1 MALHFDYALRL
12 RSNSVKTPGLYGYAG
27 VVVHRSASLA
37 SMCSFDEAKKLIRR
51 LDVPVRQV
59 MIEVRIAIASN
70 IFAKQLGV
78 RFGAGKIA
86 AVGSKKVVG
95 IGGAGTAGNSNAQ
108 PDDEGNIR
116 EISDTL
122 VDLGLASPYGA
133 LGMTLV
139 RAADYVLNLELSAL
153 QDQDQ
158 GELLSNPRVL
168 TSDRCQATIKQGTQI
183 PYRVQQGQGAFSV
196 EYKDATLTLDVTPQI
211 TPAGSVVMS
220 LKIAKD
226 ALGSASVDGVAINT
240 RTLETNVHVMDGETV
255 VLGGIFEE
263 TFNDNVKKVPLF
275 GDLPGIGFL
284 FKRNVKLD
292 DKSELL
298 IFVTPKI
305 VKDNVAVN

>member
-1 MALHFDYALRL
+1 MPKGGQAGGANNTLNDEFRVLSSRGSAVVDARTNTLILRETAK
-12 RSNSVKTPGLYGYAG
+12 RI
-27 VVVHRSASLA
+27 
-37 SMCSFDEAKKLIRR
+37 DEAKKLIRR

-108 PDDEGNIR
+108 PDDEGNIG

-153 QDQDQ
+153 QDQGQ

-183 PYRVQQGQGAFSV
+183 PYRV
-196 EYKDATLTLDVTPQI
+196 
-211 TPAGSVVMS
+211 
-220 LKIAKD
+220 
-226 ALGSASVDGVAINT
+226 
-240 RTLETNVHVMDGETV
+240 
-255 VLGGIFEE
+255 
-263 TFNDNVKKVPLF
+263 
-275 GDLPGIGFL
+275 
-284 FKRNVKLD
+284 
-292 DKSELL
+292 
-298 IFVTPKI
+298 
-305 VKDNVAVN
+305 